1 MGIYICSQI
10 SVSSPL
16 KYNETPN
23 PQTSLLNVNQQQQ
36 NVVHLKKIPPSYR
49 EPPDPNTGHVRVL
62 PPYRDPPPPVVAVT
76 SANITSNAAGKI
88 SPNFSS
94 AVDSSTKLVS
104 KRNLKVCIVYKQFNN
119 FCFLVIMVIQFKIK
133 YET

>member
-1 MGIYICSQI
+1 MGVYICSQI

-36 NVVHLKKIPPSYR
+36 NVVHLKKTPPSYR
-49 EPPDPNTGHVRVL
+49 EPPDPNAGHVRVL

-104 KRNLKVCIVYKQFNN
+104 KRNLKVYIVYKQFLFSGKNGN
-119 FCFLVIMVIQFKIK
+119 SVQD
-133 YET
+133 